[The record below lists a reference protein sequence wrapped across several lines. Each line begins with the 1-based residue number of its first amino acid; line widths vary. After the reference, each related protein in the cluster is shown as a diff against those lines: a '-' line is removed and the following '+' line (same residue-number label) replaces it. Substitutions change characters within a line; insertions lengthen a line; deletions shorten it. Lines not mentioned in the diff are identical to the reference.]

1 MRRTLLRSNAGPVA
15 TLLVLALLFAACS
28 PGGRHKFLKV
38 FFDGI
43 PDRTRTPADPSV
55 APTDPRPPAGG
66 PQPSPEPPEPPDPF
80 ANRPFQEPNTPLE
93 EARSFE
99 ELMKALPLDYSGGV
113 DWVKAEA
120 NGLAK
125 PQLLPLPGTAEV
137 GPPFTLDSLVYAGK
151 EFPDRPFLDLDLNLV
166 PEQKPLF
173 AVRFPHAAHT
183 QRLNCS
189 GCHPEAG
196 KMRVPMERILAGEA
210 CGKCH
215 GKVSFDP
222 EISCARCHPQLLPAD
237 ESVLQQEVAH
247 ASAEPVEA
255 SPGLLE
261 RGQTL
266 YARYCAFCHGDEG
279 DGQGRLSEWLDTKPR
294 DFTAGKYK
302 FRSTIGTS
310 LPTDT
315 DLFRT
320 VTRGVPGTSMPSW
333 SMLSPD
339 DRWALVHFIKTFSQR
354 FEKEQPSAPMA
365 ISEPPEATD
374 EVLAQGKDLYKQA
387 GCHSCHGLSG
397 HGDGPSAATLKDD
410 WGRSIRPFS
419 FTSGRPLKSGRTVSD
434 LYRIVMSGF
443 PGTPMPGFGEVLPP
457 EMAWALASYVDS
469 LRGSAM
475 NPFAVRGDIEFDRAA
490 IEQMEAVQKAAAESE
505 ELSPEELAAD
515 ELFLLAGKDIPPAIF
530 PHWFHRIRF
539 KCSSCHPAIFEM
551 KAGANPITMTAMRR
565 GEFCAKCHNGNVAWE
580 VAFTTCVR
588 CHVAG

>member
-1 MRRTLLRSNAGPVA
+1 MRRTLHRSSAGPVA
-15 TLLVLALLFAACS
+15 TLLVLALLCAACS
-28 PGGRHKFLKV
+28 PNGRHKVLKF
-38 FFDGI
+38 FFDGVPDGTGI
-43 PDRTRTPADPSV
+43 PAEPSV
-55 APTDPRPPAGG
+55 TPMDSRRPAAGQ
-66 PQPSPEPPEPPDPF
+66 QPPPELPESPDPF
-80 ANRPFQEPNTPLE
+80 ANRPFREPNTPLE

-99 ELMKALPLDYSGGV
+99 ELIKSFPLDYSGGV

-120 NGLAK
+120 NGLAI
-125 PQLLPLPGTAEV
+125 PQLLPLPGTTEV
-137 GPPFTLDSLVYAGK
+137 APPFTLDSLIHAGR
-151 EFPDRPFLDLDLNLV
+151 EFPERPFLDLDLNLV
-166 PEQKPLF
+166 PEEEPLF

-237 ESVLQQEVAH
+237 ESVIQQEVAQ

-261 RGQTL
+261 RGLDL

-387 GCHSCHGLSG
+387 GCHTCHGLTG
-397 HGDGPSAATLKDD
+397 GGDGPSSATLKDD
-410 WGRSIRPFS
+410 WGQPAWPFS

-434 LYRIVMSGF
+434 LYRVVMSGF

-457 EMAWALASYVDS
+457 EMAWALASYVNS
-469 LRGSAM
+469 LRGSAK
-475 NPFAVRGDIEFDRAA
+475 NPFAVRGDVKFDRAA
-490 IEQMEAVQKAAAESE
+490 IEKMEAVQLAAADREG
-505 ELSPEELAAD
+505 LSPEEMAAD
-515 ELFLLAGKDIPPAIF
+515 ELFLLAGKD
-530 PHWFHRIRF
+530 
-539 KCSSCHPAIFEM
+539 
-551 KAGANPITMTAMRR
+551 PITMTAMRR
-565 GEFCAKCHNGNVAWE
+565 GEFCATCHNGKVAWE
-580 VAFTTCVR
+580 VAFTTCIR
-588 CHVAG
+588 CHVAT